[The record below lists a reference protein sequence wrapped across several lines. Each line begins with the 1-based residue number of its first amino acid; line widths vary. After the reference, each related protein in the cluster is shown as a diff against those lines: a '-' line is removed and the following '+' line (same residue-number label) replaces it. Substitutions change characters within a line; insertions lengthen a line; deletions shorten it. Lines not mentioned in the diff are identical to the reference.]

1 MCGAAVCD
9 ATNIA
14 VPATPC
20 GAVTSVCEMRRCPLY
35 IAESFITIHSLS
47 MTQILSCKILLR
59 PHLFSAPL
67 QLWSANF
74 EDTPR
79 TLLQSFLQHPFRC
92 GALNFGR
99 YSLLQSFLQHPF
111 SCGAL
116 NLEDTPQNSTAEHPF
131 SCGALNSLLQSTPS
145 AGSSKF
151 WKILL

>member
-92 GALNFGR
+92 GALNFER

-116 NLEDTPQNSTAEHPF
+116 NFGRYSSELYCRAPLQLWSSKFSTAEHPF
-131 SCGALNSLLQSTPS
+131 SWEL
-145 AGSSKF
+145 
-151 WKILL
+151 